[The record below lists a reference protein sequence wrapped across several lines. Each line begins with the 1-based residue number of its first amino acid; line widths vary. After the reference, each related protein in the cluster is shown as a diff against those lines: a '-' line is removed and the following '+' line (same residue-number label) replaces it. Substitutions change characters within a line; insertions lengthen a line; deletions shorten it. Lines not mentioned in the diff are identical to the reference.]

1 MANINVKD
9 LGYYHPEL
17 VNPIGFIQDLSPSQ
31 LNLYGGC
38 TIRTPFPEE
47 HQLVRPRCPFNRPW
61 IGPFNRP
68 KR

>member
-1 MANINVKD
+1 MANISVKD
-9 LGYYHPEL
+9 LGYYHPEP

-38 TIRTPFPEE
+38 TIVSDYD
-47 HQLVRPRCPFNRPW
+47 QLIRPRCPFSPRLF
-61 IGPFNRP
+61 GPFNLP

>member
-9 LGYYHPEL
+9 LGYYHPEP
-17 VNPIGFIQDLSPSQ
+17 VNPIGFIRDLSPSQ

-38 TIRTPFPEE
+38 TIRRSISEE
-47 HQLVRPRCPFNRPW
+47 HQLIRPICPFSPRLF
-61 IGPFNRP
+61 GPFNLP